1 MGQTFTPHDRA
12 APPQRDPVS
21 ERDAAQ
27 RAAALAALEDHI
39 RALVAA
45 RDGAR
50 RALTSARRN
59 RPGQLRRHA
68 RELARLARRLA
79 IARRDRARHLRDRG
93 PWPLTSVTDPAQ
105 RPDDRA
111 RTRADPASRAA

>member
-1 MGQTFTPHDRA
+1 MGQTLTPHDRA

-21 ERDAAQ
+21 GRDAAQ

-59 RPGQLRRHA
+59 RPGQLRRHT
-68 RELARLARRLA
+68 RELARLARQLTV
-79 IARRDRARHLRDRG
+79 ARRDRARHLRGRG
-93 PWPLTSVTDPAQ
+93 PWPLPPVADSAWCLAN
-105 RPDDRA
+105 RA
-111 RTRADPASRAA
+111 RRTA